1 MGYTDIKE
9 LLKDAKNIATG
20 ANELQLKSLLLDIQD
35 KVYDLQDENRDLREE
50 NHSLKNEKIL
60 ESELY
65 KEGMV
70 WRRAGNEYRYCPKCY
85 GKDDK
90 LIVCDEYNN
99 RDFGHGY
106 ECPVCYSSFE
116 I

>member
-1 MGYTDIKE
+1 MAYGDIR
-9 LLKDAKNIATG
+9 DAFIAAKNFATG
-20 ANELQLKSLLLDIQD
+20 ANDLQLKSVLLDLQD
-35 KVYDLQDENRDLREE
+35 MVFELQDENRMLREE

-70 WRRAGNEYRYCPKCY
+70 WRRVGNEYRYCPKCY
-85 GKDDK
+85 GKDNK

-99 RDFGHGY
+99 SDFGHGY
-106 ECPVCYSSFE
+106 QCPVCYSSFQ